1 MLLTIDIGN
10 TQIAAGLFVGEK
22 LCAHWRLASDRD
34 RTEDETW
41 IMMQSICN
49 AHGFDIRQS
58 QGIVISSVV
67 PDMTASFEKMAR
79 KYLHQE
85 PVTVSHALDLGIKIL
100 YHNPEHV
107 GADRICN
114 AVGGVARYGA
124 PLIVVDLGTATTFDV
139 VSRDQEYLGGII
151 APGIETSAAI
161 LHQRAARLPRVELRF
176 PDRAVG
182 NSTETSI
189 QSGLMFGA
197 VEMIDGMIERI
208 EKELGYK
215 TRTVATGG
223 LARVIMT
230 ELKRVNEFD
239 PYLTLEGLRLIFA
252 RVRPESKVC

>member
-1 MLLTIDIGN
+1 
-10 TQIAAGLFVGEK
+10 
-22 LCAHWRLASDRD
+22 
-34 RTEDETW
+34 
-41 IMMQSICN
+41 
-49 AHGFDIRQS
+49 
-58 QGIVISSVV
+58 
-67 PDMTASFEKMAR
+67 
-79 KYLHQE
+79 
-85 PVTVSHALDLGIKIL
+85 
-100 YHNPEHV
+100 V

-114 AVGGVARYGA
+114 AVGGVAKYGA
-124 PLIVVDLGTATTFDV
+124 PLIVVDFGTATTFDV

-252 RVRPESKVC
+252 RVRPDSKVC